1 LFETV
6 IVKHLCCRVEL
17 FFEGVAELFF
27 LFVVPEKI
35 FVAKGFPVLADIFV
49 GVEIDLGALEAIV
62 E

>member
-35 FVAKGFPVLADIFV
+35 FVAEGFPVLADIFV
-49 GVEIDLGALEAIV
+49 GV
-62 E
+62 